1 MKKKTVTGKKETSVW
16 LLIFYSIPSKPVSN
30 RIRLWRRLAKAGALQ
45 LKGAVYVLPYS
56 EEHYEFCQ
64 WLMSEVSSL
73 GGEGDFVMTDKFEIL
88 GNNEIGGLFDRQRE
102 SDYRKIE
109 KGLDELEV
117 KLNSVRKGSK
127 AKNMKVLNM
136 RLKKYLKELDDIRQ
150 VDFFR
155 SKHGRDIENKIE
167 FLRKDVK
174 KIISAD
180 GKKGAAVQK
189 ISVSHRRK
197 DDYLGR
203 TWVTRKNPFVDRMAS
218 AWLIKKFIDKRAVF
232 SFIDEKKEKSLKD
245 GSVTFDIKGGEI
257 THVGNLCTFEVLVRS
272 FAIKDR
278 SVKRIAELVHEL
290 DMKDDKYNSL
300 EAKGIEEILL
310 GIRKSMKK
318 DIDILEKGM
327 AVFEMLYMSKT

>member
-1 MKKKTVTGKKETSVW
+1 MKKKIVKGKKEKGAW

-56 EEHYEFCQ
+56 EDHYEFCQ

-73 GGEGDFVMTDKFEIL
+73 GGEGDFVKTEKFEVL
-88 GNNEIGGLFDRQRE
+88 DNNEIGGLFDRQRE

-127 AKNMKVLNM
+127 AKNLKTLNIK
-136 RLKKYLKELDDIRQ
+136 LKRYLKEFDDIRQ
-150 VDFFR
+150 IDFFS
-155 SKHGRDIENKIE
+155 SKHGRDIENTIE
-167 FLRKDVK
+167 SLRKDVK
-174 KIISAD
+174 TIISAD
-180 GKKGAAVQK
+180 GKKGAAEQK
-189 ISVSHRRK
+189 ISVSLRRK
-197 DDYLGR
+197 NDYQGR

-218 AWLIKKFIDKRAVF
+218 AWLINKFIDKRAVF

-278 SVKRIAELVHEL
+278 SVKKIAELVHEL

-310 GIRKSMKK
+310 GIRKSMKN

-327 AVFEMLYMSKT
+327 AVFEMLYISKT

>member
-1 MKKKTVTGKKETSVW
+1 
-16 LLIFYSIPSKPVSN
+16 
-30 RIRLWRRLAKAGALQ
+30 
-45 LKGAVYVLPYS
+45 
-56 EEHYEFCQ
+56 
-64 WLMSEVSSL
+64 
-73 GGEGDFVMTDKFEIL
+73 MTDNFEIL
-88 GNNEIGGLFDRQRE
+88 DNNEISGLFNRQRE

-109 KGLDELEV
+109 KGLNELEV

-127 AKNMKVLNM
+127 AKNMKALSM
-136 RLKKYLKELDDIRQ
+136 RLKRYLKEFDDVRQ
-150 VDFFR
+150 IDYFR
-155 SKHGRDIENKIE
+155 SKHGSDVENKIE
-167 FLRKDVK
+167 SLRKDVK
-174 KIISAD
+174 QIISAD
-180 GKKGAAVQK
+180 GKKGASVQK
-189 ISVSHRRK
+189 TSVSHRLK
-197 DDYLGR
+197 DDYQKR

-232 SFIDEKKEKSLKD
+232 NFIDEKKEKSLKD
-245 GSVTFDIKGGEI
+245 GPVTFDIKGGEI

-310 GIRKSMKK
+310 GIRKSIKK

-327 AVFEMLYMSKT
+327 AVFEMLYISQT

>member
-1 MKKKTVTGKKETSVW
+1 M
-16 LLIFYSIPSKPVSN
+16 
-30 RIRLWRRLAKAGALQ
+30 
-45 LKGAVYVLPYS
+45 KGAVYVLPHS

-73 GGEGDFVMTDKFEIL
+73 GGEGDFVMTDNFEIL
-88 GNNEIGGLFDRQRE
+88 DNNEIGGLFNRQRE

-109 KGLDELEV
+109 KGLNELEV

-127 AKNMKVLNM
+127 AKNMKALNM
-136 RLKKYLKELDDIRQ
+136 RLKRYLKEFDDIGQ
-150 VDFFR
+150 IDFFR

-180 GKKGAAVQK
+180 GKRGAAEQK
-189 ISVSHRRK
+189 ISISHRRK
-197 DDYLGR
+197 DDYQRR

-232 SFIDEKKEKSLKD
+232 SFIDEKKEQSLKD
-245 GSVTFDIKGGEI
+245 GPVTFDIKGGEI

-290 DMKDDKYNSL
+290 DMRDDKYNSL

-310 GIRKSMKK
+310 GIRKSMKN

-327 AVFEMLYMSKT
+327 AVFEMLYMSQT